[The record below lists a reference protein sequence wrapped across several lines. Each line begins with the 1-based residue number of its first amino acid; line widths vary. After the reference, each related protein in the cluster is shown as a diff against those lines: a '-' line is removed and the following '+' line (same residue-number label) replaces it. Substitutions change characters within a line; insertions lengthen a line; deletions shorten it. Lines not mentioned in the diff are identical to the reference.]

1 MDRTIVR
8 LGPGDA
14 DAATET
20 LTAAFRQ
27 DPAMNWMFA
36 DHEARERRMPQLIRW
51 MFHDHLRHGM
61 VLGTAGCEV
70 VTLWRPP
77 GSVHEHAP
85 LTPPALVRFIAMLG
99 TAVLRAE
106 RADRMIGKHLPKG
119 ERQFYLRMAGV
130 RPDRQGQGLGGL
142 AIRAGLAEADAA
154 GLPAVLETATESNV
168 GLYRSMG
175 FELIDTWP
183 VARNGPT
190 FWTMSRPVP
199 FR

>member
-8 LGPGDA
+8 LGAGDA

-20 LTAAFRQ
+20 LSAAFSH
-27 DPAMNWMFA
+27 DPAMCWMFPDA
-36 DHEARERRMPQLIRW
+36 SVRTKRMPQLIRW

-61 VLGTAGCEV
+61 VLGTPGCEV

-85 LTPPALVRFIAMLG
+85 LTPPALVRFVKMLG

-106 RADRMIGKHLPKG
+106 KVDRMIGKHLPKG
-119 ERQFYLRMAGV
+119 EQQFYLRMAGV
-130 RPDRQGQGLGGL
+130 RPDRQGQGLGGH

-154 GLPAVLETATESNV
+154 GFPAVLETATESNV

-183 VARNGPT
+183 VARTGPM
-190 FWTMSRPVP
+190 FWTMVRPVP
-199 FR
+199 VS